1 MIPLLTIYYDKKTK
15 NELKLMNNI
24 YFKYLILNIIIHLIK
39 NK

>member
-1 MIPLLTIYYDKKTK
+1 MRPLLTIYYDNKTK

>member
-1 MIPLLTIYYDKKTK
+1 MIPLLTIYYDKETK
-15 NELKLMNNI
+15 NKLKLMNNI